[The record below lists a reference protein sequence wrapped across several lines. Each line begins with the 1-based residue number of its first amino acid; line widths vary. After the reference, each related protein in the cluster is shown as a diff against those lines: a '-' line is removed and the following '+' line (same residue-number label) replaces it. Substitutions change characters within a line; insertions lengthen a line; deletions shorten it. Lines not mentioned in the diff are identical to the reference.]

1 MRFAYPVV
9 IVSLL
14 MISCS
19 QSKKGEGTP
28 LVKVG
33 SSVLTKQVLDENIP
47 AGISS
52 GDSIIEAE
60 HYIKTWVTDEL
71 MYDIARKN
79 TGDMERINQLVE
91 NYRRSLVIYQYQ
103 EQLIN
108 EKVIKK
114 IKEEDLYNYYKDNKE
129 KFKLNQYLIKGV
141 FLKAPV
147 EAPDIGAIR
156 DNYKSASSP
165 DSREKLEKYSARTG
179 ATFDYFVDKWIS
191 LDEVKNNWPAANRN
205 LLVLG
210 NGRNSFEQQDE
221 VFYYFLNV
229 TEFLSPNDFAPFEY
243 AKPVV
248 QEMLVNQRKKDF
260 LKQTEDDIYQ
270 RALNKGDVKL
280 FYKE

>member
-1 MRFAYPVV
+1 MRFIFPVV

-14 MISCS
+14 IISCS
-19 QSKKGEGTP
+19 QSKKGDGTP

-33 SSVLTKQVLDENIP
+33 NSVLTKQVLDENIP
-47 AGISS
+47 VGVSPD
-52 GDSIIEAE
+52 DSIIEAE

-79 TGDMERINQLVE
+79 TSDMERINRLVE

-114 IKEEDLYNYYKDNKE
+114 INEEDLYNYYKDNKE
-129 KFKLNQYLIKGV
+129 IFKLNQYLIKGV
-141 FLKAPV
+141 FLKVPV

-156 DNYKSASSP
+156 DNYKSASSSA
-165 DSREKLEKYSARTG
+165 SREKLEKYRARTG
-179 ATFDYFVDKWIS
+179 ATFDYFVDKWVS
-191 LDEVKNNWPAANRN
+191 FDEVKNNWPAANRN
-205 LLVLG
+205 LLVLK
-210 NGRNSFEQQDE
+210 NGHNSFEQQDE

-243 AKPVV
+243 AMPVV

-270 RALNKGDVKL
+270 RAINKGDVKYY
-280 FYKE
+280 YK

>member
-1 MRFAYPVV
+1 MRFIFPAV

-19 QSKKGEGTP
+19 QSKKGDGTP
-28 LVKVG
+28 LAKVG
-33 SSVLTKQVLDENIP
+33 NSVLTKQDLDENIP
-47 AGISS
+47 AGVSS
-52 GDSIIEAE
+52 DDSVIEAE

-71 MYDIARKN
+71 MYDIAKKN
-79 TGDMERINQLVE
+79 TNDMERINQLVE
-91 NYRRSLVIYQYQ
+91 SYRRSLVIYQYQ

-114 IKEEDLYNYYKDNKE
+114 ITDDDLYNYYKNNKE

-141 FLKAPV
+141 FLKVPV
-147 EAPDIGAIR
+147 EAPDIASIK

-165 DSREKLEKYSARTG
+165 ASRDILEKYSVRTG

-191 LDEVKNNWPAANRN
+191 FDEVKNNWPVANRN

-210 NGRNSFEQQDE
+210 NGQNSFEQQDE
-221 VFYYFLNV
+221 VFYYFLNI

-248 QEMLVNQRKKDF
+248 KEMLVNQRKKDF
-260 LKQTEDDIYQ
+260 LTQTEDDVYK
-270 RALNKGDVKL
+270 RALNKGDVK
-280 FYKE
+280 FYYK